1 MVQHYIIRSDQGDE
15 YKLRMTSENTWML
28 SEDLC
33 QQMKTNGI
41 EVADIELERS
51 KGANV
56 TSPKVLSMIEECIAD
71 FLIKHENVLFCFF
84 CDFIH
89 LVPTRKN
96 IPVQEYRS
104 RLFSAMF
111 NRYVKQ
117 HRLNGFYNQ
126 VVKIEGVAEPF
137 YFHVIYRKE
146 HEMYAKM
153 ISVGNQKDFGKPEE

>member
-15 YKLRMTSENTWML
+15 YKLR
-28 SEDLC
+28 
-33 QQMKTNGI
+33 
-41 EVADIELERS
+41 
-51 KGANV
+51 
-56 TSPKVLSMIEECIAD
+56 
-71 FLIKHENVLFCFF
+71 
-84 CDFIH
+84 
-89 LVPTRKN
+89 

-104 RLFSAMF
+104 RLFLAMF

-153 ISVGNQKDFGKPEE
+153 ISLGNQKDFGKPED